1 MVRPQF
7 GPPSFKS
14 RPYNNGPPFVPRDD
28 HFSRRDGPDYTG
40 KAPRSWR
47 GSRGGRGRPP
57 FTKRTPL
64 MAERREPAH
73 GSWRPQHQDSFQ
85 SSYSHQI
92 DPHHSHRRP
101 SPSRPNR
108 PLEAHHRPAPH
119 SPSHASPGHR
129 GPSYREGHSDRGHRS
144 PSPWHFN
151 KSPADRRPGSSAP
164 YRGSFR
170 GPNRHPGGPHGEQ
183 RNPDHRGHYSPR
195 ERQSDHPAHGS
206 KRWGGD
212 GVFPHQHNGEYRP
225 PSPQRK
231 PREFQRRNSYP
242 ERYKRRASMRAGW
255 SGEQDP
261 RRPRGD
267 VEREGNR
274 PLMDKAQQSHSHPPP
289 YRSPA
294 WKGTP
299 PPSSAS
305 SFHGSPRERQGM
317 VPPRKRRLP
326 DLNEPFV
333 GAPPEHG
340 HFKLARSG
348 RPSLFAPP
356 MGFGCRP
363 LVPGSDRR
371 RTFPPGRPMRMHPP
385 VARRAAPPPP
395 PAKPNK
401 PQAADP
407 EARGSSSSILASRK
421 ERFQANAAPLR
432 NLELRRIKPQESP
445 SKEESRTSKSPK
457 GSDTESEQ
465 VESRRSV
472 STRSCSPPDKPLPS
486 DLVVVSLWQ
495 AGSSAK
501 DCSPP
506 RDESPH
512 STHDLTCDPEV
523 SSVKRFSKFHG
534 SRPSL
539 VERPYVDKRQIRP
552 LDATLES
559 HRYDRSFRKP
569 GQQRPPFANG
579 PRRMGPPE
587 QPFNVRKPLM
597 ESFVPRPFSQH
608 KPAFR
613 KSQSI
618 RSKYRNMQVMR
629 QRGPSQQRW

>member
-7 GPPSFKS
+7 GPPRFKS
-14 RPYNNGPPFVPRDD
+14 RSYDNDPPFEPRED

-73 GSWRPQHQDSFQ
+73 GGWRPPHQDSFQ
-85 SSYSHQI
+85 SSYSHQ
-92 DPHHSHRRP
+92 DEPHHGHRRP

-108 PLEAHHRPAPH
+108 PLDAQHRPAPH
-119 SPSHASPGHR
+119 SPPHASPGHR
-129 GPSYREGHSDRGHRS
+129 GPSYREGHSDGGHRS

-151 KSPADRRPGSSAP
+151 KSPADRRPGSSGP

-170 GPNRHPGGPHGEQ
+170 GPNRHPGAPHGEQ

-195 ERQSDHPAHGS
+195 ERPSDHQAHGS

-212 GVFPHQHNGEYRP
+212 REFSHQHNGEYGP

-242 ERYKRRASMRAGW
+242 ERW

-261 RRPRGD
+261 RRPRGE

-274 PLMDKAQQSHSHPPP
+274 PLMDKPQQSHSHPPP

-299 PPSSAS
+299 PPPSAS
-305 SFHGSPRERQGM
+305 SFHSSPRERPGM
-317 VPPRKRRLP
+317 VLPRKRRLP
-326 DLNEPFV
+326 DLNEPFA
-333 GAPPEHG
+333 GGPPERG
-340 HFKLARSG
+340 PFRLAQTG
-348 RPSLFAPP
+348 RPGLLPP
-356 MGFGCRP
+356 PIRFSCSRKR
-363 LVPGSDRR
+363 S
-371 RTFPPGRPMRMHPP
+371 FPPVRPMFMN
-385 VARRAAPPPP
+385 P
-395 PAKPNK
+395 PATGPATPLLPPSMKPTKTKATK
-401 PQAADP
+401 P
-407 EARGSSSSILASRK
+407 EVKSSSSILASRK
-421 ERFQANAAPLR
+421 ERFQADAAPLR
-432 NLELRRIKPQESP
+432 NLELRRIKPPKESP
-445 SKEESRTSKSPK
+445 SKEESRASKSPK

-512 STHDLTCDPEV
+512 SSHDLTCETEV
-523 SSVKRFSKFHG
+523 PPVKRFSKFHG

-539 VERPYVDKRQIRP
+539 VERTYVDKRPIRP
-552 LDATLES
+552 LDAALES
-559 HRYDRSFRKP
+559 NRYDRSFKKP
-569 GQQRPPFANG
+569 GQVPSQRPFANG
-579 PRRMGPPE
+579 PRRMAPPD

-597 ESFVPRPFSQH
+597 VCSHSESFVPQPFPQH
-608 KPAFR
+608 RPAFR

-629 QRGPSQQRW
+629 HRGPSQQRW

>member
-7 GPPSFKS
+7 GPPRFKS
-14 RPYNNGPPFVPRDD
+14 RPYNNGPPFEPRDEQ
-28 HFSRRDGPDYTG
+28 FSRRDGPDYTG

-73 GSWRPQHQDSFQ
+73 GGWRPQHQDSFQ
-85 SSYSHQI
+85 SSYSHQM
-92 DPHHSHRRP
+92 DPHHGHRRP

-108 PLEAHHRPAPH
+108 PPEAQHRPTPH
-119 SPSHASPGHR
+119 SPPHASPGHR
-129 GPSYREGHSDRGHRS
+129 GPSYREGPSNAGHRS
-144 PSPWHFN
+144 PSPWHYN
-151 KSPADRRPGSSAP
+151 KSPADRRPGSSVP

-170 GPNRHPGGPHGEQ
+170 GRNRHPGAPHGEQ
-183 RNPDHRGHYSPR
+183 RNTDPRGHHSPR

-212 GVFPHQHNGEYRP
+212 GEFPHQHNGEFGP
-225 PSPQRK
+225 PGPQRK
-231 PREFQRRNSYP
+231 PREFHRRNSYP
-242 ERYKRRASMRAGW
+242 QRW
-255 SGEQDP
+255 SSEQDP
-261 RRPRGD
+261 RRPRGE

-274 PLMDKAQQSHSHPPP
+274 PLMENAQQSHSHPPP

-299 PPSSAS
+299 PPSCSP

-326 DLNEPFV
+326 DLSQPFAD
-333 GAPPEHG
+333 APPEHG
-340 HFKLARSG
+340 HFKLARRG
-348 RPSLFAPP
+348 RPSLFAAP

-363 LVPGSDRR
+363 LVFGGDRR
-371 RTFPPGRPMRMHPP
+371 RTFPPGRPMRAHPP
-385 VARRAAPPPP
+385 VARRAPPPP
-395 PAKPNK
+395 PPPPPPVKPNK
-401 PQAADP
+401 PQAEDP
-407 EARGSSSSILASRK
+407 EARGSSSSVLASRK
-421 ERFQANAAPLR
+421 ERFQPNAAPLR
-432 NLELRRIKPQESP
+432 NLELRRIKPPVSP
-445 SKEESRTSKSPK
+445 GEEDSRAHKSPE

-486 DLVVVSLWQ
+486 DLVVVSHWQ
-495 AGSSAK
+495 AGSSTK
-501 DCSPP
+501 DCSPS

-512 STHDLTCDPEV
+512 STTGRFTHQNMTIVPRRQTCDSDV

-539 VERPYVDKRQIRP
+539 IERPY
-552 LDATLES
+552 
-559 HRYDRSFRKP
+559 
-569 GQQRPPFANG
+569 RPPFAHG
-579 PRRMGPPE
+579 PRRMPPPE
-587 QPFNVRKPLM
+587 QPWNVRKPLM
-597 ESFVPRPFSQH
+597 ESFVPRPFPQH

-618 RSKYRNMQVMR
+618 RSKYRNMQAMR